1 MRNTTYNIIFE
12 KDGYTCEAIIEYTQP
27 QSKWLSDS
35 DRDYEGGVEVS
46 EMTVYDAEGVVDNH
60 TVTWEDVIRHYE
72 VLMETTQVE
81 YQLSSMEDPCDAAF
95 WED

>member
-1 MRNTTYNIIFE
+1 MTEQTIIFE
-12 KDGYTCEAIIEYTQP
+12 KDGYTCEAVVEYTQP
-27 QSKWLSDS
+27 QNKWLSDS
-35 DRDYEGGVEVS
+35 DRDYEGGVEVA

-81 YQLSSMEDPCDAAF
+81 YQLSSMEDPCDSAF